1 MGVGK
6 GAGNQAW
13 GALCLGLV
21 LAAAVAGCGG
31 GGPADP
37 EVSPT
42 AQAEQGPVAEG
53 GTLVFGQ
60 TSGVAQLDPN
70 TIASAAQTQLQ
81 TLLWNGLTKWAP
93 DNTAQPDLA
102 ESWEHSPDFTRW
114 TFRLRDGVRYHDGK
128 PFTAAEA
135 KKNFERVLDPEVPAQ
150 VATKIDM
157 VSLVTAENDTTLVLE
172 LDRPNP
178 QLPTAIAD
186 VKMSDVD
193 DIANVDRNANGTG
206 PYQLRSFVP
215 DQTVELVRNENYWG
229 ARPHLD
235 EIKIVRYADATAAQT
250 ALRSGEVDVLAAV
263 APDSAAGLATEG
275 RQLLTAEQAA
285 SYVVWEL
292 DTTSPPFD
300 NPVARQALS
309 YAADRESMMAAGY
322 AGYGVAT
329 PANVV
334 VNPKNEHYEQS
345 LPTHQFDLEQ
355 AKRLFAEAGVGEGS
369 TLTFWTKSGGDPEW
383 TTIGEILQQDLRKIG
398 ITLEIQAAETS
409 TWSAKFYPQG
419 KRYPGT
425 LAANYLSFTPLPGS
439 YSLAWFADQ
448 GTCECNW
455 SAPAEYNDAVA
466 TIESSA
472 EGPEREAALTTAQRI
487 LNRES
492 PIIVIGSTAFLSVA
506 QENVR
511 GAWVQAEGTVHL
523 EEAGFAA

>member
-1 MGVGK
+1 MG
-6 GAGNQAW
+6 NRTI
-13 GALCLGLV
+13 GALCLGLALV
-21 LAAAVAGCGG
+21 ATSAGCDSGAPTE
-31 GGPADP
+31 PA
-37 EVSPT
+37 VSPT

-81 TLLWNGLTKWAP
+81 TLLWNGLTTWAP

-102 ESWEHSPDFTRW
+102 ESWQHSPDFTSW
-114 TFRLRDGVRYHDGK
+114 TFNLRSGVQYHNGK

-157 VSLVTAENDTTLVLE
+157 VSRVTAENDTTLVLE
-172 LDRPNP
+172 LERPNP
-178 QLPTAIAD
+178 QLPAAIVD

-193 DIANVDRNANGTG
+193 DIANVDRNGNGTG
-206 PYQLRSFVP
+206 PYELRAFVP
-215 DQTVELVRNENYWG
+215 DQTVELVRNEDYWG
-229 ARPHLD
+229 ERPHLD
-235 EIKIVRYADATAAQT
+235 EVTIVRYADATAAQT
-250 ALRSGEVDVLAAV
+250 AMRSGEVDVLAAV

-275 RQLLTAEQAA
+275 RQLLTAEEPA

-309 YAADRESMMAAGY
+309 YAADRESMMDAGY
-322 AGYGVAT
+322 AGYGIAT

-334 VNPKNEHYEQS
+334 VNPNNEHYEQG
-345 LPTHQFDLEQ
+345 LPAHQFDLDK
-355 AKRLFAEAGVGEGS
+355 AKELFAEAGVTEGS
-369 TLTFWTKSGGDPEW
+369 TLTFWTKSGSDPEW
-383 TTIGEILQQDLRKIG
+383 TTIGEILQQDLAKIG
-398 ITLEIQAAETS
+398 ITLDIQTAETS

-455 SAPAEYNDAVA
+455 SAPAEYNQAVA

-472 EGPEREAALTTAQRI
+472 EGPELDTAITTAQRI

-492 PIIVIGSTAFLSVA
+492 PIIVVGSTAFLSVA
-506 QENVR
+506 QQNVR
-511 GAWVQAEGTVHL
+511 GLWVQAEGTVHL